1 MKKQVLAL
9 FAAASFLVGCS
20 SLPPAPKSADGG
32 KMAVAVKIDG
42 GWEQVDTTNPNHV
55 SQRKQLVNYMNVET
69 VKLLKSAGYAATLV
83 DSAHP
88 YSPESNARLLDI
100 KVTNYN
106 PGSAAARMLVGL
118 GAGAA
123 TLNTHS
129 TYKEGANLLFET
141 DHSVASGRDWRK
153 IVRKI
158 NVLIQQEMAKHPA
171 K

>member
-1 MKKQVLAL
+1 MKKQILAL
-9 FAAASFLVGCS
+9 CASVGLLIGCA

-32 KMAVAVKIDG
+32 KMAVAVQIDG
-42 GWEQVDTTNPNHV
+42 GWDQIDTSNPNQV

-88 YSPESNARLLDI
+88 YSLESKARLLNI

-129 TYKEGANLLFET
+129 TYKEGTALLFET

-153 IVRKI
+153 IVRKV